1 MFKNVSLGLIY
12 AFNVLSFTLI
22 MFKNIF
28 FNSEKFVKLNCD

>member
-1 MFKNVSLGLIY
+1 MFKNLSLGLIN
-12 AFNVLSFTLI
+12 AFNMLSFSLI